1 MRLPRRRSPNNTRM
15 TPEILLIQ
23 SNPRGVKAPRRQLMP
38 TVRTNHHRAE
48 PVNTPSTTVAAE
60 MEFLFAPRP
69 IPAKIAANESIVRGL
84 VRVSRN
90 VETYA
95 PEKLLALALA
105 MAARSA
111 GLVSIVL

>member
-1 MRLPRRRSPNNTRM
+1 MRLTRIRIPNNARM
-15 TPEILLIQ
+15 TPETLLIH
-23 SNPRGVKAPRRQLMP
+23 SNQRGVNLPRSKLRP
-38 TVRTNHHRAE
+38 PVRTNHHRAE

-69 IPAKIAANESIVRGL
+69 IPAKITANEGL

-111 GLVSIVL
+111 GLVSTVLRPR